1 MTVYSRAAWGARPAR
16 LGPGPLSA
24 REVVGFVFHWPA
36 MAKPVRGF
44 KAVAAALRAWQDY
57 HMDDH
62 GWSDIAYQV
71 AVDQDGNR
79 WILRG
84 LDTQSAA
91 NGDEDLNDELGAIL
105 LILAPGEEPSDAMI
119 REVRRV
125 VADHRRLFPNSDVL
139 IGHNE
144 VRPEGT
150 ACPGPI
156 VQRHLEKGTFE
167 PAAAPAPRD
176 LLRIEL
182 QASIEATKAVK
193 ARAKSPRRPRIAFQA
208 NRALKSLRKARD
220 INNDKA

>member
-1 MTVYSRAAWGARPAR
+1 MTVYSRADWGARTAR
-16 LGPGPLSA
+16 PGPGPLSA
-24 REVVGFVFHWPA
+24 RDVVGFVFHWPA
-36 MAKPVRGF
+36 MSKPVRGF
-44 KAVAAALRAWQDY
+44 KAVAAALRSWQDY

-71 AVDQDGNR
+71 AVDQEGNR
-79 WILRG
+79 YILRG

-139 IGHNE
+139 MGHNE

-156 VQRHLEKGTFE
+156 VQRHLERGTFE

-176 LLRIEL
+176 LLKVEI
-182 QASIEATKAVK
+182 AAAIAATKAVK
-193 ARAKSPRRPRIAFQA
+193 RRAESPRRPKVLFQA
-208 NRALKSLRKARD
+208 NRSLDALRQVRD
-220 INNDKA
+220 INNGKA

>member
-1 MTVYSRAAWGARPAR
+1 MTVYSRADWGARPAR
-16 LGPGPLSA
+16 PGPGPLVA
-24 REVVGFVFHWPA
+24 REVVGIVFHWPA

-44 KAVAAALRAWQDY
+44 KAVAASLRGWQNY

-79 WILRG
+79 YILRG

-105 LILAPGEEPSDAMI
+105 LVLAPGEEPSDAMI

-125 VADHRRLFPNSDVL
+125 VTDHRRLFPNSDVL
-139 IGHNE
+139 MGHNE

-156 VQRHLEKGTFE
+156 VQRHLERGTFE
-167 PAAAPAPRD
+167 PAAGTAPRD
-176 LLRIEL
+176 LLKVEI
-182 QASIEATKAVK
+182 AAAIAATKAVK
-193 ARAKSPRRPRIAFQA
+193 RRAESPPRPKIAYRA
-208 NRALKSLRKARD
+208 NQVLEVLREARD
-220 INNDKA
+220 INNGKA